1 MCRLVD
7 KLKAADGVS
16 ILEVL
21 IALIILSV
29 ALLMMLNLA
38 MVALDGNDWANN
50 ATTGVQL
57 IQQKLEEVRTMRP
70 APGVYVDTAQGCTR
84 TTTITGVTS
93 HLNFANVVVTWEDV
107 RGHTKAD
114 SIQSL
119 IMLP

>member
-1 MCRLVD
+1 MCRLID

-57 IQQKLEEVRTMRP
+57 IQQKLEEVRTLRP
-70 APGVYVDTAQGCTR
+70 APGVYVDTAEGCLR
-84 TTTITGVTS
+84 TTTVTGVTP
-93 HLNFANVVVTWEDV
+93 HLSFANVVVTWEDV
-107 RGHTKAD
+107 RGHPKSD